1 MGLDAHVCC
10 NCIKDGVGPPH
21 PFPELLRF
29 DETGEPTLE
38 EKCQPSLEQW
48 LQHDRWLKPACPHGG
63 HLLSRRLGNIALI
76 GYVRDRLG
84 GDFPMIRERVVYSGE
99 HSGDWISAVDSARML
114 EEAQAL
120 SAEATDPIVGHL
132 ANDLVELAEASVAT
146 GNPIVF

>member
-1 MGLDAHVCC
+1 
-10 NCIKDGVGPPH
+10 
-21 PFPELLRF
+21 
-29 DETGEPTLE
+29 
-38 EKCQPSLEQW
+38 
-48 LQHDRWLKPACPHGG
+48 
-63 HLLSRRLGNIALI
+63 
-76 GYVRDRLG
+76 
-84 GDFPMIRERVVYSGE
+84 MIRERVVYSGE